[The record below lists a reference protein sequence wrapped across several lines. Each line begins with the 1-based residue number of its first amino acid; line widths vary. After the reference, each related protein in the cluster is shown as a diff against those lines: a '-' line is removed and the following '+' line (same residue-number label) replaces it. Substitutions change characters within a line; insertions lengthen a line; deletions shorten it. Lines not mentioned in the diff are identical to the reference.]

1 MSQTTVWGDEIM
13 RTGIANLPLHGHRCP
28 RWLFNRMVR
37 LSAAIV
43 EAVVEEFG
51 AREVLRRMSD
61 PFWFQAFGCVVGFDW
76 HSSGLTTVLC
86 GALKQGMADRQK
98 DAGVFFAGGKAM
110 TSRKTPHEIADYTD
124 RYALPDNV
132 ADLQYASRMC
142 AKVDSAAVQDGYQIY
157 QHFFVFTGD
166 GSWAVVQQGM
176 DGQNGWARRYHWL
189 SDNLHSYV
197 KEPHSAVCGQRGL
210 NVLNMVS
217 QASGQA
223 RNVSVFQTREQPE
236 KIITA
241 LKKIA
246 ALPQEQIARLHLPAA
261 HPVPQAGRIEKALR
275 RLYELAPENYEQL
288 LAVEGVGPAAVRAF
302 ALVGEVVYGVRAS
315 FQDPVRYSFAHGGK
329 DGHPYP
335 VDRKNYDRSI
345 DMLETALRRVRVGQ
359 RDKLDALSRL
369 AALQKGF
376 SH

>member
-1 MSQTTVWGDEIM
+1 M
-13 RTGIANLPLHGHRCP
+13 PLHGHHCP
-28 RWLFNRMVR
+28 RWLFDRMVR

-51 AREVLRRMSD
+51 PREVLRRMSD

-86 GALKQGMADRQK
+86 GALKQGMAPRQK
-98 DAGVFFAGGKAM
+98 DAGIFFAGGKAM
-110 TSRKTPHEIADYTD
+110 VSRKTPHEIASYTD
-124 RYALPDNV
+124 RYALPDHV
-132 ADLQYASRMC
+132 VDLQYASRMC

-157 QHFFVFTGD
+157 QHFFMFTAD

-189 SDNLHSYV
+189 SDNLLSYV
-197 KEPHSAVCGQRGL
+197 EEPHVAVCGQSGS

-217 QASGQA
+217 RESDRA
-223 RNVSVFQTREQPE
+223 RSASVFQTQEKPE

-246 ALPQEQIARLHLPAA
+246 ALPKEQIASLSLPAA
-261 HPVPQAGRIEKALR
+261 HPVPQAGRIEKTLR
-275 RLYELAPENYEQL
+275 RLYDLQPENYEQL
-288 LAVEGVGPAAVRAF
+288 LAAQGVGPATVRAF

-315 FQDPVRYSFAHGGK
+315 FRDPVRYSFAHGGK

-335 VDRKNYDRSI
+335 VDRQNYDRTI
-345 DMLETALRRVRVGQ
+345 DMLETALRRVRVGE
-359 RDKLDALSRL
+359 RDKLDALGRL
-369 AALQKGF
+369 AKLQKGF
-376 SH
+376 SS

>member
-1 MSQTTVWGDEIM
+1 M

-28 RWLFNRMVR
+28 RWLFDRMVR
-37 LSAAIV
+37 LSTAIV

-51 AREVLRRMSD
+51 PREVLRRMAD
-61 PFWFQAFGCVVGFDW
+61 PFWFQALGCVVGFDW

-86 GALKQGMADRQK
+86 GALKQGMADRQG
-98 DAGVFFAGGKAM
+98 DAGIFFAGGKAM
-110 TSRKTPHEIADYTD
+110 TSRKTPQEIVNYTD
-124 RYALPDNV
+124 LYGLPDHV

-157 QHFFVFTGD
+157 HHFFMFTRD

-176 DGQNGWARRYHWL
+176 NGQNGWARRYHWL
-189 SDNLHSYV
+189 SDNLQNFV
-197 KEPHSAVCGQRGL
+197 EEPHAAVCGSCGS

-217 QASGQA
+217 RESAGA
-223 RNVSVFQTREQPE
+223 RDVSVFHARERPD
-236 KIITA
+236 KVVAA

-246 ALPQEQIARLHLPAA
+246 ALPREQIAMLQLPAA
-261 HPVPQAGRIEKALR
+261 HPVPQAGRIEKTLR
-275 RLYELAPENYEQL
+275 YLYDLAPENYEQL
-288 LAVEGVGPAAVRAF
+288 LGARGVGPATVRAF

-315 FQDPVRYSFAHGGK
+315 FKDPARYSFAHGGK

-345 DMLETALRRVRVGQ
+345 GMLETALRRVRVGE
-359 RDKLDALSRL
+359 RDKMDALGRL